1 PRAGRRSRLRAA
13 DAARAAG
20 AGRAGPRRLDLA
32 VGARAAALPPRLARR
47 AAEDPPRA
55 RPLGRVARR
64 DLCRCAAG
72 AGPVAAGDRPL
83 LGRLRQAGAQPAQRR
98 GERRGRRL
106 HGAHGAARRAKR
118 LRPAPPDP
126 AAGRDAR
133 RRCRPRARGGRRDG
147 APECPGR
154 EPRRARGRRPR
165 GRGAAARERPAA
177 RRAGA
182 AAGGL
187 ADRQRPPLVRPP
199 AARLAARRA
208 ARQRRA
214 LGLRPRRAD
223 RLAAGAGPVPDRRLV
238 RRARADGAPRPR
250 ARRADRLGA
259 DRPSRRRGAA
269 LVTGQP
275 RAGSDDRGSARQRG
289 GAPGP
294 ADGKV
299 ERHARGRVDRHR
311 LARDDGGRD
320 PQRPRRCP
328 GAYGPAPGG
337 RRVSVATET
346 RLDAAIE
353 AATGRLLEL
362 QHPDGYW
369 VGELE
374 SNVTMTAQHLFWHH
388 VLGLRTPELD
398 RKIANELLARQRADG
413 TWAIC
418 LGGPGDLATTIEAY
432 AALKLA
438 GVDPGAKA
446 REVIR
451 SRGGIPKT
459 RIFTKCF
466 LALLGQWPWQ
476 RVTPIPVELVLFPPG
491 APFSIYNFSCWA
503 RGTFV
508 PLAAC
513 RALRPV
519 RHAGV
524 DLREIGSRPGR
535 TRRPAPPG
543 PMRRAAL
550 REAERWVRA
559 HQEADGSW
567 GGIQPPWVWSILM
580 LAALGHG
587 FEDETFRRAVEGWE
601 GFMVDDGDRL
611 RPEACQSPVWDTGL
625 AVLALRDSGLG
636 PEHPALVKA
645 ADWLLSEE
653 VTVAGDWAVRK
664 PDLAPGGWAFEF
676 QNDLYPDV
684 DDTAVV
690 ALALRRCHRGHD
702 AVDRGLRW
710 TAGMQSRSG
719 GWGAFDVDNEA
730 FWLYKLP
737 FCDFGKVTDE
747 PSADVTAHA
756 LEALA
761 PESGYD

>member
-1 PRAGRRSRLRAA
+1 
-13 DAARAAG
+13 
-20 AGRAGPRRLDLA
+20 
-32 VGARAAALPPRLARR
+32 
-47 AAEDPPRA
+47 
-55 RPLGRVARR
+55 
-64 DLCRCAAG
+64 
-72 AGPVAAGDRPL
+72 
-83 LGRLRQAGAQPAQRR
+83 
-98 GERRGRRL
+98 
-106 HGAHGAARRAKR
+106 
-118 LRPAPPDP
+118 
-126 AAGRDAR
+126 
-133 RRCRPRARGGRRDG
+133 
-147 APECPGR
+147 
-154 EPRRARGRRPR
+154 
-165 GRGAAARERPAA
+165 
-177 RRAGA
+177 
-182 AAGGL
+182 
-187 ADRQRPPLVRPP
+187 
-199 AARLAARRA
+199 
-208 ARQRRA
+208 
-214 LGLRPRRAD
+214 
-223 RLAAGAGPVPDRRLV
+223 
-238 RRARADGAPRPR
+238 
-250 ARRADRLGA
+250 
-259 DRPSRRRGAA
+259 
-269 LVTGQP
+269 
-275 RAGSDDRGSARQRG
+275 
-289 GAPGP
+289 
-294 ADGKV
+294 
-299 ERHARGRVDRHR
+299 
-311 LARDDGGRD
+311 
-320 PQRPRRCP
+320 
-328 GAYGPAPGG
+328 
-337 RRVSVATET
+337 VSVATET
-346 RLDAAIE
+346 RLDPAIE
-353 AATGRLLEL
+353 AATNRLLEL
-362 QHPDGYW
+362 QHSDGYW

-398 RKIANELLARQRADG
+398 RRIANELLARQRDDG
-413 TWAIC
+413 TWAIWF
-418 LGGPGDLATTIEAY
+418 GGPADLSTTVEAY

-438 GVDPGAKA
+438 GVDPGPRSRAF
-446 REVIR
+446 IQ

-476 RVTPIPVELVLFPPG
+476 RVTPIPVELVLLPPG
-491 APFSIYNFSCWA
+491 APFSIYNFACWA

-519 RHAGV
+519 RPADV

-535 TRRPAPPG
+535 TKAPAPPG
-543 PMRRAAL
+543 PVRRAAL

-587 FEDETFRRAVEGWE
+587 FEDETLRRAVEGWE

-625 AVLALRDSGLG
+625 ALLALRDSGLG

-645 ADWLLSEE
+645 ADWLLNEE
-653 VTVAGDWAVRK
+653 VTVAGDWAVRT
-664 PDLAPGGWAFEF
+664 PELAPGGWAFEF

-684 DDTAVV
+684 DDTVVV
-690 ALALRRCHRGHD
+690 ALALRRCHRGHE
-702 AVDRGLRW
+702 AVERGLRW

-761 PESGYD
+761 LEAGFDREVRRGLDWLLAEQEDDGSWFGRWGVNHVYGTGAALPALEACGLEPSHLAFRRAIAWLDSVQNEDGGFGEDIRSYADPAWRGRGPSTASQTAWALLAYVAADEAGSPAATRAAEWICNAQRSNGDWDEAQFTGTGFPLDFMIRYHLYRLHFPLLALGRLRERLSR